1 MTTEAYIIFICHVM
15 DTYDA
20 VADPTLRRTIIHNNL
35 TSHKL
40 PEVYKVVILQSHHVV
55 CCPPYQPQDGLVEF
69 AINQVCQ
76 RLEKR
81 WSEVSDLQTMR
92 AVIEHII
99 DNDISNME
107 ETFVYCGYI
116 LN

>member
-1 MTTEAYIIFICHVM
+1 V
-15 DTYDA
+15 
-20 VADPTLRRTIIHNNL
+20 VDPTLRRTIIHNNL
-35 TSHKL
+35 TLHKL
-40 PEVYKVVILQSHHVV
+40 PEVYEVVRLQSHCVV
-55 CCPPYQPQDGLVEF
+55 CHPPYQPQDYPVKF
-69 AINQVCQ
+69 AINQVCS

-107 ETFVYCGYI
+107 ETFKHCGYTW
-116 LN
+116 N